1 MANFKLEKV
10 CCFNLLKRN
19 KARSLFL
26 KRLFILHSK
35 FFTVAR
41 TRKKKCAARKFRD
54 YAFVCQI
61 YVVSEKKTVYQRRGD
76 MSSFDC
82 RKMKKVSFLTIIK
95 MTLFMDN
102 VLLYLIEAVNPLQH
116 VLWHTLF
123 WLRNQMKNFLPLPF
137 FLFFLFLIKKLQNMW
152 ISLIFPKRQYS
163 VRITY
168 DITARFIR
176 MVYLNISTLS
186 AIKEEQQQQVRN
198 NNAEPTLAANQAPD
212 ISRRK
217 DKRAIDKVYEQLKY
231 LEGHGKD
238 YNTTTTQKNY
248 QISEE
253 IIARVEIN
261 NLTLFLL
268 DVVEKEEGS
277 WWRKMSSPMKGS
289 RHVLS
294 TTRFYCCSSGLLSHA
309 SSSRKD
315 TQHNKH
321 IHHKASQA
329 PYNSGVQIICCQ
341 HQQLCCQQNQVD
353 YRIQALHD
361 PGGGWCLRLHLIS
374 FREDLIAAVM
384 TFSAMTASSQ
394 FQHWKLL

>member
-1 MANFKLEKV
+1 
-10 CCFNLLKRN
+10 
-19 KARSLFL
+19 
-26 KRLFILHSK
+26 
-35 FFTVAR
+35 
-41 TRKKKCAARKFRD
+41 
-54 YAFVCQI
+54 
-61 YVVSEKKTVYQRRGD
+61 
-76 MSSFDC
+76 
-82 RKMKKVSFLTIIK
+82 
-95 MTLFMDN
+95 
-102 VLLYLIEAVNPLQH
+102 
-116 VLWHTLF
+116 
-123 WLRNQMKNFLPLPF
+123 
-137 FLFFLFLIKKLQNMW
+137 MW

-163 VRITY
+163 VWITY

-217 DKRAIDKVYEQLKY
+217 DKRAIDKVNEQLKY

-294 TTRFYCCSSGLLSHA
+294 TTRFYCCSPGLLSHA

-341 HQQLCCQQNQVD
+341 HQS
-353 YRIQALHD
+353 Y
-361 PGGGWCLRLHLIS
+361 
-374 FREDLIAAVM
+374 AV
-384 TFSAMTASSQ
+384 S
-394 FQHWKLL
+394 KIK